1 MSFNVCFDNRL
12 VSFVFSS
19 AMLVI
24 ISNRQRFGCVFVLS
38 EKLNF
43 FINKTIQIFIFGH
56 NVEDYLW
63 NDTLS
68 TLIVVLIQSIKT
80 ILIII
85 FEKYL
90 STNYIHIKIIYT
102 FAAKIPVQKG
112 KTENV
117 HQKKL
122 FGPQILVYNL

>member
-1 MSFNVCFDNRL
+1 
-12 VSFVFSS
+12 
-19 AMLVI
+19 MLVI

-43 FINKTIQIFIFGH
+43 FINKAIQIFIFSY
-56 NVEDYLW
+56 NVEDCLW

-90 STNYIHIKIIYT
+90 STNYIHIKIIYI
-102 FAAKIPVQKG
+102 FAAKISVQKENIKQAPEMII
-112 KTENV
+112 KTAN
-117 HQKKL
+117 
-122 FGPQILVYNL
+122 ILYNL